1 MKKIMIICLLVC
13 CIAAQA
19 QKPELLFYKSE
30 SGKDFITVE
39 FYTTEKG
46 KYNQVDVI
54 RTDGE
59 KAKSLGKYYQRY
71 QRGDTTIFFYTDTV
85 VKPSHLYQYAF
96 IPYTPDG
103 KKGSAG
109 EPVFAATKVF
119 TAYFFGNT
127 GARPDATSQGVRL
140 YWRLSSIDNIKA
152 IQVFKSENMEGPFS
166 LLSTLPSTD
175 TGYTDEA
182 IAPDKI
188 YYYKLSAR
196 NFITLETF
204 ESAAFFDRGMPVQK
218 PLAPVLQS
226 VAQTAKGITAEVH
239 TYEPYLAS
247 VKLYRKK
254 DGDSTYQFVAT
265 QPGADSIVYFTD
277 SAALALAGSNY
288 TYAARA
294 ENLGMMLSEL
304 SNEIQLYI
312 GKVSADDYA
321 GTFNAVYDN
330 TLIYLYWENP
340 DATQFKIQRIEEG
353 ARKPEWLNDGQG
365 FSGSRFTD
373 TAISPGRSYEYL
385 LFPISETGET
395 GKGISATV
403 STPEDELITNGTLQ
417 GLATDKGIVLQWGAI
432 IDSRIAKQ
440 KLYRYQPGV
449 APVVIATTE
458 LSTDNYTD
466 TSAKSGE
473 IYRYFLVGID
483 KQNKEGKAGNEIAVR
498 AR

>member
-1 MKKIMIICLLVC
+1 MKNIIAIYILLC
-13 CIAAQA
+13 SIAAQA
-19 QKPELLFYKSE
+19 QKPELRFYKSE
-30 SGKDFITVE
+30 SGKNFITVE

-103 KKGSAG
+103 KKGGAG

-119 TAYFFGNT
+119 TAYYFANT
-127 GARPDATSQGVRL
+127 GAQPDAKSQGVKL
-140 YWRLSSIDNIKA
+140 HWRLSSIDNIKA
-152 IQVFKSENMEGPFS
+152 VQIFKSEDMEGQYT
-166 LLSTLPSTD
+166 LLTTVPSTD
-175 TGYTDEA
+175 TTYTDEL
-182 IAPDKI
+182 IAPDRI

-218 PLAPVLQS
+218 PLAPTLQS
-226 VAQTAKGITAEVH
+226 VTQTEKGIRAEVR

-254 DGDSTYQFVAT
+254 DGDSTYQFVAAAS
-265 QPGADSIVYFTD
+265 GADSVVIFTD
-277 SAALALAGSNY
+277 SAALSLAGSNY
-288 TYAARA
+288 TYAART
-294 ENLGMMLSEL
+294 ENLSMMVSEL
-304 SNEIQLYI
+304 SNEVELYI
-312 GKVSADDYA
+312 GKSGADDYA

-330 TLIYLYWENP
+330 TMVYLYWDN
-340 DATQFKIQRIEEG
+340 ANNTRYKIQRIEEG

-365 FSGSRFTD
+365 LAGNRFTD
-373 TAISPGRSYEYL
+373 TTVLPGKNYEYL
-385 LFPISETGET
+385 LFALSETGET
-395 GKGISATV
+395 GKGISAVV

-417 GLATDKGIVLQWGAI
+417 GMATDKGIVLQWGAI
-432 IDSRIAKQ
+432 IDPRVAKQ
-440 KLYRYQPGV
+440 KLYRYQPEV
-449 APVVIATTE
+449 APVVVYTAVQ
-458 LSTDNYTD
+458 STDNYLD

-473 IYRYFLVGID
+473 IYRYFMVSVDSKGT
-483 KQNKEGKAGNEIAVR
+483 EGKAGNEIAVR